1 MIEFEIFRQ
10 MGAISR
16 TATTSMNQAAKK
28 YQLENNLFLYLI
40 RIVENEGLTQS
51 SLAELVRVDKTTLSR
66 ALRKLDE
73 RGYIDKVAGPGNRKA
88 KQLFPT
94 EKGRESYQFLEKIEK
109 EYIHEKM
116 TKLTTT
122 EQKELRRL
130 LAKVDDECL

>member
-73 RGYIDKVAGPGNRKA
+73 RGYIDKVAGPANRKA

-109 EYIHEKM
+109 EYVHEKM
-116 TKLTTT
+116 TKLTTM

-130 LAKVDDECL
+130 LAKVDDECI